1 MIAKA
6 YADQHQLK
14 NPTQETPHTLSFQY
28 SYGLSYAKY
37 FVEEDYAQRLT
48 CRYVWFSTRGLLP
61 NLKVETN
68 RKALRRN
75 QKNPIPNER
84 ETRERERERETT
96 AIVQGARRKEERR
109 GERREREREGEREGV
124 VFIPFLSFLHS
135 SILPFVISFGGKKNK
150 GFGSLRWMKTDK
162 ERIT

>member
-84 ETRERERERETT
+84 ETRERERERERDDRHCS
-96 AIVQGARRKEERR
+96 RRATERGEERR
-109 GERREREREGEREGV
+109 DERERERERERE
-124 VFIPFLSFLHS
+124 
-135 SILPFVISFGGKKNK
+135 
-150 GFGSLRWMKTDK
+150 
-162 ERIT
+162 

>member
-84 ETRERERERETT
+84 ETRERERERERETT

-109 GERREREREGEREGV
+109 GETRERERGSS
-124 VFIPFLSFLHS
+124 FHSIPFVPSFFNFAFCH
-135 SILPFVISFGGKKNK
+135 FF
-150 GFGSLRWMKTDK
+150 RRK
-162 ERIT
+162 EEQRFWLFALDEDR

>member
-84 ETRERERERETT
+84 ETRERERERERDDRHCSRRATERGEERRET
-96 AIVQGARRKEERR
+96 RERERGRERGSSFHSIPFVPSFFNFAFCHFFRRKEEQRFWLFALDEDR
-109 GERREREREGEREGV
+109 
-124 VFIPFLSFLHS
+124 
-135 SILPFVISFGGKKNK
+135 
-150 GFGSLRWMKTDK
+150 
-162 ERIT
+162 

>member
-1 MIAKA
+1 MDLLVLQISLCAPPFHPSKLPFFPLIRNLRASFYTTPISISEIELPMIAKA

-14 NPTQETPHTLSFQY
+14 NPTQETPHTLSCQY
-28 SYGLSYAKY
+28 SYGLSHAKY

-84 ETRERERERETT
+84 ETRERERERDDRHCS
-96 AIVQGARRKEERR
+96 RRATERGEERR
-109 GERREREREGEREGV
+109 DERERERE
-124 VFIPFLSFLHS
+124 
-135 SILPFVISFGGKKNK
+135 
-150 GFGSLRWMKTDK
+150 
-162 ERIT
+162 